1 MAYGIGKN
9 SARVLNS
16 EQVFIEHLC
25 IHGSI
30 VDVTKAVCLLSRR
43 AYHLLEE
50 LKQAKV
56 VGHKL

>member
-1 MAYGIGKN
+1 MLEY
-9 SARVLNS
+9 LNS

-25 IHGSI
+25 IQGST

-43 AYHLLEE
+43 AYHLVEE
-50 LKQAKV
+50 LKQAKI

>member
-1 MAYGIGKN
+1 MLEY
-9 SARVLNS
+9 LNS

-25 IHGSI
+25 IQGYT

-43 AYHLLEE
+43 AYHLVEE
-50 LKQAKV
+50 LKQAKT